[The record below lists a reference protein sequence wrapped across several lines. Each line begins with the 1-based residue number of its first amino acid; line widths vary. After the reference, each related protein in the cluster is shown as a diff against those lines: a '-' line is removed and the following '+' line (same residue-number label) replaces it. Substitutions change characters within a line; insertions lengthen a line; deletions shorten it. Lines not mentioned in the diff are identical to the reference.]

1 MMILNLTQHT
11 ATPEQVAAGVIEP
24 ENKEQVVKL
33 LTFDTLPSP
42 QEIWNRAKALAQIAK
57 ESSADS
63 AMIGGAPYFMSA
75 LEDALI
81 YTNVI
86 PVYSFSVRESQ
97 EVVQPDGTVRKV
109 SIFKHSGFARPSRPS
124 VLLIIASNIASTQGR
139 QPTILR

>member
-1 MMILNLTQHT
+1 MKILNLTQHV

-24 ENKEQVVKL
+24 TNKEQVVNL

-42 QEIWNRAKALAQIAK
+42 LETWNRAKALAQIAK
-57 ESSADS
+57 ESGADA

-75 LEDALI
+75 IEDALI

-97 EVVQPDGTVRKV
+97 EVTQPDGTVRKV
-109 SIFKHSGFARPSRPS
+109 SVFKHSGFARPYRPS
-124 VLLIIASNIASTQGR
+124 VMLLYASLAANNISTIQGR
-139 QPTILR
+139 